1 MDLLK
6 KNEDIRVAPQTLQIL
21 HVQTVVLAVL
31 NVLSNLASLLIL
43 RRYFQRC

>member
-6 KNEDIRVAPQTLQIL
+6 KNDDIHVAPQTLQIL
-21 HVQTVVLAVL
+21 HVQTVVVAVL
-31 NVLSNLASLLIL
+31 LSNLASLLIL

>member
-6 KNEDIRVAPQTLQIL
+6 KNDDIHVAPQTLQIL

-31 NVLSNLASLLIL
+31 LIN
-43 RRYFQRC
+43 